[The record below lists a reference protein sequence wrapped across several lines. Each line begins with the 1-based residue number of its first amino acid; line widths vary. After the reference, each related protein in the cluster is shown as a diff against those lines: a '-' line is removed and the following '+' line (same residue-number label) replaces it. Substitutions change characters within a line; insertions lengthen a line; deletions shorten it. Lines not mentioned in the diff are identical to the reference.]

1 MLQDYH
7 SIIGKECQV
16 KNSEK
21 VKAAICN
28 ITNDM
33 DMEQDTKFEVVEF
46 LYWTYMQEKQ
56 RERMDRIRN
65 GNQNNH
71 WHH

>member
-1 MLQDYH
+1 M
-7 SIIGKECQV
+7 

-21 VKAAICN
+21 VKAAICS
-28 ITNDM
+28 IINDV
-33 DMEQDTKFEVVEF
+33 DMKQDTKFEVVEF

-56 RERMDRIRN
+56 RERMDRIRY

-71 WHH
+71 WHN

>member
-1 MLQDYH
+1 M
-7 SIIGKECQV
+7 

>member
-1 MLQDYH
+1 M
-7 SIIGKECQV
+7 

-21 VKAAICN
+21 VQAAICS
-28 ITNDM
+28 IINDV
-33 DMEQDTKFEVVEF
+33 DMEQDTKFEVVVF
-46 LYWTYMQEKQ
+46 LFLTYMQEKQ